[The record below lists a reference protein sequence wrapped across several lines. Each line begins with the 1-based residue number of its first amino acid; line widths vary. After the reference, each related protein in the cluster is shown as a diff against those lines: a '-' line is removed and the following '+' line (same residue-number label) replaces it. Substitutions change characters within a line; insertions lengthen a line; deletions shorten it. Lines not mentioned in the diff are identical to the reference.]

1 MQLNEIKKVGFYTDD
16 LEKMET
22 IFEVIENTDSVWLKE
37 EPECKLLIDTWSY
50 DYTDDNDN
58 KHYQCDGTLVQP
70 SFAEQ
75 IEVFEI
81 EDMKYEVYGNSGAC
95 MREKRK
101 TYKEKYLSLLDG
113 DKGTLE
119 HLKKILPMI
128 EDNGVAYDYLE
139 KVIKDIEKDIKES
152 K

>member
-1 MQLNEIKKVGFYTDD
+1 MKLNERKKVGFYTDD
-16 LEKMET
+16 LKKRET
-22 IFEVIENTDSVWLKE
+22 IFEVIKNTDSVWLKE

-50 DYTDDNDN
+50 EYTDDNDN
-58 KHYQCDGTLVQP
+58 KHYQCDGTLVEP
-70 SFAEQ
+70 RFSEQ

-81 EDMKYEVYGNSGAC
+81 KDMQYEVYGNSGAR
-95 MREKRK
+95 MMEKTK
-101 TYKEKYLSLLDG
+101 TYKEKYLSMLDG

-128 EDNGVAYDYLE
+128 EYNRVAYDYLE
-139 KVIKDIEKDIKES
+139 KVIEDMEKDIKES